1 MAENIGD
8 TIIDG
13 VNSHVDEAVS
23 GLLDGLTPKDKKD
36 NDKSTKA
43 MYESLNSSVREIIDK
58 LTAQEK
64 EKHGDVKPKSSGKAS
79 SVSGK
84 KTDIQNLPDE
94 QAIPAVYIGETIN
107 NMFKSGSSFYSSI
120 GKVIKA
126 QSTSDRNIIRSLNK
140 IDATLEKGFKGMKDS
155 FSAPTK
161 RAAQNNL
168 PAVVNSQPPAKQA
181 TPKPVAQ
188 KSSGNQKGSLI
199 GTIADAEALSEA
211 KIRPVK
217 LKLNTL
223 AITVFMNDMDKVDA
237 KASKNKGFK
246 NLGEAGTNIKKAID
260 KTIPAMEAVASLKV
274 NMIAAS
280 IHMRQIQRF
289 ISKASDF
296 TLVPTQKKNLTSM
309 GEWAKNIEDA
319 TKSIQKAANTTL
331 VSAIPIRLAIGSKTN
346 GPVRQMKRF
355 LIASANLN
363 MNDNGERIV
372 KASTINSLKDVDKYM
387 TIYVGV
393 AKSMKTAAFQAA
405 LAIIPMQIFD
415 KLGKKACVAFIDGTK
430 QVEDKADK
438 DMKGVKKLEKWS
450 KHAEKGYRGI
460 RHAAEAAILAGP
472 LALVGSAGA
481 LLTIPFILATNL
493 AGKVAFKSTLSIG
506 GLIIFGL
513 AAVIGYAALAIG
525 AIAALASNVIINKL
539 FENKNGN
546 VLNFTN
552 EGSNPALKVVE
563 GLGNFVING
572 LIFAFNMVSF
582 MAATALVGAMGEFAA
597 PFTLGLI
604 LFGAGAALGFIC
616 LVPAAAAA
624 AQAMQEVNKIFQNPI
639 ADLDAQMPGEGFWN
653 GLGKIGLSV
662 IGDIAGVIS
671 GLMKFAGLALL
682 MIMGSVLGL
691 IGLVCT
697 PGILAL
703 AEVGPALEK
712 GFGGMSA
719 GISSL
724 GTAMAAANKVGAD
737 INKANDDTDYSWF
750 EQGGLLGGAES
761 LIFGSMMGAF
771 KPLMAMV
778 EQAAALGK
786 DIDDK
791 KLANI
796 KRLADVGEAMGSGV
810 GPLAESMKSL
820 GDLTGTNVGNNATG
834 LSTINDA
841 IQGIAKVN
849 ANTAKS
855 NLEKV
860 AKGIQAIG
868 DATKGIDGQKLQA
881 LTGLGGSG
889 QPQPSAGGASS
900 VKNMDVSEM
909 AGGGSGGG
917 AADTSVA
924 DIKSTTDG
932 ISNKLDMLKSAIEAL
947 GSTMTEIATY
957 LKPEEA
963 SWVDQIK
970 KDKEGG
976 E

>member
-1 MAENIGD
+1 MADENIGD
-8 TIIDG
+8 RII
-13 VNSHVDEAVS
+13 NSVDDSINAAMDN
-23 GLLDGLTPKDKKD
+23 LINGLTPKDKKD
-36 NDKSTKA
+36 NQKA
-43 MYESLNSSVREIIDK
+43 TQALYDSLNKSVREIVDR
-58 LTAQEK
+58 LTAQDK
-64 EKHGDVKPKSSGKAS
+64 ERHGDVKPKSSGKAS

-107 NMFKSGSSFYSSI
+107 NLFKSDSAFYSSI

-126 QSTSDRNIIRSLNK
+126 QSMSDKNIIKSLNK
-140 IDATLEKGFKGMKDS
+140 VDATLEKGFKGMKGGVS
-155 FSAPTK
+155 YT
-161 RAAQNNL
+161 
-168 PAVVNSQPPAKQA
+168 VKQA
-181 TPKPVAQ
+181 TTKLKSEVAIAKDHAKVQ
-188 KSSGNQKGSLI
+188 QIETRAQNKGKISKSLTDMLASAG
-199 GTIADAEALSEA
+199 ALSA
-211 KIRPVK
+211 AGLNFLKI
-217 LKLNTL
+217 KLNVIALQTFL
-223 AITVFMNDMDKVDA
+223 DGMDKA
-237 KASKNKGFK
+237 EKTAAQGNGYKELGKAGPELKKS
-246 NLGEAGTNIKKAID
+246 LDSIYPAIK
-260 KTIPAMEAVASLKV
+260 TVSETKV
-274 NMIAAS
+274 NMLAANM
-280 IHMRQIQRF
+280 HMRQIKRF
-289 ISKASDF
+289 IQKSGDF
-296 TLVPTQKKNLTSM
+296 TLSPR
-309 GEWAKNIEDA
+309 
-319 TKSIQKAANTTL
+319 QKANLEGMGMWATSIETSVMSVNKAARTAG
-331 VSAIPIRLAIGSKTN
+331 SAYIPIRVALIKKGPMDQIKKFIVTASKLNKDEHDIDIIKPGTISSIKYLEKFSESFEKSSKAMKSAAGSATLAIV
-346 GPVRQMKRF
+346 PM
-355 LIASANLN
+355 LIFNTI
-363 MNDNGERIV
+363 GH
-372 KASTINSLKDVDKYM
+372 KAMATFIDRSKDV
-387 TIYVGV
+387 
-393 AKSMKTAAFQAA
+393 
-405 LAIIPMQIFD
+405 
-415 KLGKKACVAFIDGTK
+415 GKKAN
-430 QVEDKADK
+430 EE
-438 DMKGVKKLEKWS
+438 MKGVEKLEAWA

-472 LALVGSAGA
+472 LALIGSAGA

-493 AGKVAFKSTLSIG
+493 AGKVAFKATLSIG
-506 GLIIFGL
+506 GLIVFGL

-582 MAATALVGAMGEFAA
+582 MAATALVGAMGQFAA

-963 SWVDQIK
+963 SWIDQIK